1 MRLDRST
8 IPSFRNDVGS
18 EKARMSRADLKG
30 KERNA
35 VAECHGDLA
44 VEEEKENE
52 KRSKE
57 EWKQG
62 EGNVG
67 RLEYLSTKKTE
78 RREKGRERITIERR
92 TDGAKRGREWKGPWR
107 RHFREI
113 ELEFNK
119 G

>member
-1 MRLDRST
+1 
-8 IPSFRNDVGS
+8 
-18 EKARMSRADLKG
+18 MSGADLKG
-30 KERNA
+30 EERNA

-44 VEEEKENE
+44 VEEEEENE

-78 RREKGRERITIERR
+78 RRERERKDNDRKENRRSEERER
-92 TDGAKRGREWKGPWR
+92 VERAMAETLSRDWAR
-107 RHFREI
+107 I
-113 ELEFNK
+113 Q
-119 G
+119 